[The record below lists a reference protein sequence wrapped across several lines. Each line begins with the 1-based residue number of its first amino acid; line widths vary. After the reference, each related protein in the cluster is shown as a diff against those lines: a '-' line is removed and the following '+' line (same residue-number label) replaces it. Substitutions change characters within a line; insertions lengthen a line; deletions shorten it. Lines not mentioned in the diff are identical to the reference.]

1 MANQQNRKSREGI
14 VYSTADSF
22 EYRYNSEDQNQETL
36 KPAQQNL
43 RVMLDKKQRAGKKV
57 TLITGFIG
65 TEEDLKELGKKLK
78 SKCGVGGTVKEGEIL
93 IQGDFRDRILEILI
107 VEGYKAKKAGG

>member
-1 MANQQNRKSREGI
+1 
-14 VYSTADSF
+14 
-22 EYRYNSEDQNQETL
+22 
-36 KPAQQNL
+36 
-43 RVMLDKKQRAGKKV
+43 MLDKKQRAGKKV